1 MKRLLILAALAT
13 LTGSAFAGTL
23 YTIDEATDTLQ
34 TIDLSTNTFTNV
46 GSLGVGFNFGDLA
59 YDSSTGTMFMV
70 DGWGGTF
77 NTGHISQLYSVNLA
91 TGAATLIGSTGLTS
105 VMGLAYNPMTGKLY
119 GSRSTVGT
127 GLFEID
133 KATGAATFLSAQ
145 TSLDGLT
152 YVGSTGQL
160 VGFEAGS
167 NGGADFY
174 DLSNTGSSGVLLG
187 NGGFVNNGGIAWDA
201 ATNRVIAV
209 DWSGQLYS
217 YSATDFNS
225 RTLLGG
231 GFGSKD
237 GLAFA
242 TGVVPEPAT
251 MLTLGVGLLALR
263 RRKK

>member
-1 MKRLLILAALAT
+1 MKRLLITAALAT

-119 GSRSTVGT
+119 GTRSTIGT
-127 GLFEID
+127 GLYEID

-145 TSLDGLT
+145 TDLDGLT
-152 YVGSTGQL
+152 YVGSTGQMIGYRAGGNSPFYNL
-160 VGFEAGS
+160 NDTSNAGVFLGEAG
-167 NGGADFY
+167 FM
-174 DLSNTGSSGVLLG
+174 
-187 NGGFVNNGGIAWDA
+187 NNGGIAWDA
-201 ATNRVIAV
+201 ATDRVIAV
-209 DWSGQLYS
+209 DWSGQLFS

-225 RTLLGG
+225 RTSLGG